1 MKFNFN
7 FLLAL
12 LLSIII
18 LWCLSTIFTAAK
30 KGEHFL
36 ADITPVNGATGM
48 PSVTGI
54 PSVAGMPS
62 VPGSPD
68 DEMKKAIALT
78 SSSPIAS
85 PMGSSS
91 LFNQSSLSLCPY
103 ANNMQ
108 MTEQLLQSNK
118 ILLDTNK
125 QLIDLNKVKQSSSSE
140 KPSTN
145 KAPPKDKTP
154 PKDKNPSLTPNQ
166 RSQVFK

>member
-7 FLLAL
+7 FLLAI

-30 KGEHFL
+30 KGDNFL
-36 ADITPVNGATGM
+36 VDITPVNGASGAVGM
-48 PSVTGI
+48 

-62 VPGSPD
+62 VPGSTD

-78 SSSPIAS
+78 TAASSSPIAS
-85 PMGSSS
+85 PTGTSS

-103 ANNMQ
+103 ANNVQ

-125 QLIDLNKVKQSSSSE
+125 QLIGLNKVKQSSSSE
-140 KPSTN
+140 TQSKGKKPS
-145 KAPPKDKTP
+145 KGKTP
-154 PKDKNPSLTPNQ
+154 SRGQKPSSKPNQ